1 MTSAGAAASAGAVD
15 EDSEQAARQSARA
28 GTYRL
33 LMGAPSVTGP
43 AAGDRGRRATR
54 SRGALPPSPPVTRIE
69 ISARTL
75 FSVLGIVAGVWLV
88 FQLKAVLLGML
99 VSLVLAGT
107 FAPAVEAM
115 ERRRVR
121 RAVAIGGIFAAVLG
135 VVIVVGLVTIP
146 AVLRQL
152 QDLLVEAPS
161 LQARLVAGLAASR
174 RVTAPMAE
182 TVRGFRTSTLAAE
195 ALRLGVAWSPQALA
209 AAAYVLTSVVLALY
223 MVADRDRVPGD
234 AVLGDPEGAPPRLAR
249 ILVNLETIVGGY
261 VRGQLLTSLAMALFT
276 FALLTVCGVPNA
288 LPVAVFAGITD
299 VLPFIGGLLALVP
312 ALLASI
318 SRGAVVVVAV
328 LVAMI
333 VYQEVESRVLVP
345 RIYGRVLRLAPVTV
359 LVALMIGG
367 ELLGALGAIL
377 ALPVAAGLR
386 MIMTEMRVELP
397 GEVGPIQAPRQ
408 SDEAVRA
415 GDEG

>member
-1 MTSAGAAASAGAVD
+1 VPT
-15 EDSEQAARQSARA
+15 
-28 GTYRL
+28 
-33 LMGAPSVTGP
+33 
-43 AAGDRGRRATR
+43 RRC
-54 SRGALPPSPPVTRIE
+54 PPVTRIE

-75 FSVLGIVAGVWLV
+75 FSVLGIVAGVWLL

-107 FAPAVEAM
+107 FAPTVEAM
-115 ERRRVR
+115 ERRGVR
-121 RAVAIGGIFAAVLG
+121 RAVAIGSIFVAVLG

-161 LQARLVAGLAASR
+161 LQARLVERLAAS

-182 TVRGFRTSTLAAE
+182 TVRGFRTSTLASE

-223 MVADRDRVPGD
+223 MVADRDRVRGMLFSVIPREHHD
-234 AVLGDPEGAPPRLAR
+234 RLAR

-276 FALLTVCGVPNA
+276 FALLTVCRVPNA
-288 LPVAVFAGITD
+288 LPVAVFAGLTD

-318 SRGAVVVVAV
+318 SRGPVVVAAV
-328 LVAMI
+328 LIAMI
-333 VYQEVESRVLVP
+333 VYQEIESRVLVP

-367 ELLGALGAIL
+367 ELLGVLGAIL

-386 MIMTEMRVELP
+386 MIMTELRVELP
-397 GEVGPIQAPRQ
+397 GEVGPIQAPRE
-408 SDEAVRA
+408 SDGGGVTGED
-415 GDEG
+415 G

>member
-1 MTSAGAAASAGAVD
+1 VSS
-15 EDSEQAARQSARA
+15 RQ
-28 GTYRL
+28 
-33 LMGAPSVTGP
+33 
-43 AAGDRGRRATR
+43 
-54 SRGALPPSPPVTRIE
+54 SPPVTRIE

-75 FSVLGIVAGVWLV
+75 FSALGIVVGVWLV
-88 FQLKAVLLGML
+88 VQLKAVLLGML

-121 RAVAIGGIFAAVLG
+121 RGVAIGGIFLAVLG
-135 VVIVVGLVTIP
+135 VLIVVGLVTIP

-161 LQARLVAGLAASR
+161 LQARLVERLAAS

-195 ALRLGVAWSPQALA
+195 ALRLGVAWSPHAVA
-209 AAAYVLTSVVLALY
+209 AGAYVLTSVVLALY
-223 MVADRDRVPGD
+223 MVADRDRVRAMLFSVFPREHH
-234 AVLGDPEGAPPRLAR
+234 LRLAR

-276 FALLTVCGVPNA
+276 FALLTVCRVPNA
-288 LPVAVFAGITD
+288 LPVAVFAGLTD
-299 VLPFIGGLLALVP
+299 VLPFIGGLLALFP
-312 ALLASI
+312 AVLASL
-318 SRGAVVVVAV
+318 SRGLVIVVVV
-328 LVAMI
+328 LVPMI
-333 VYQEVESRVLVP
+333 VYQEIESRVLVP

-359 LVALMIGG
+359 LVSLMIGG

-397 GEVGPIQAPRQ
+397 GEVGVDPAARE
-408 SDEAVRA
+408 SDEVDVTR
-415 GDEG
+415 GDG